1 MKFFIYSLLMVAAL
15 SSNIG
20 NTVAQAANDKIVP
33 GSVWNDI
40 TGRHINAH
48 GGCVIFHEGIY
59 YWFGV
64 RNKKKEKTENKDG
77 KNKSSN

>member
-59 YWFGV
+59 YWFGED
-64 RNKKKEKTENKDG
+64 RTGYN
-77 KNKSSN
+77 SNGVSC

>member
-1 MKFFIYSLLMVAAL
+1 MMKFFIYSLLMVAAL

-48 GGCVIFHEGIY
+48 GGYFP
-59 YWFGV
+59 
-64 RNKKKEKTENKDG
+64 
-77 KNKSSN
+77 

>member
-1 MKFFIYSLLMVAAL
+1 MMKFFIYSLLMVAAL

-48 GGCVIFHEGIY
+48 GGCVILLVWGGS
-59 YWFGV
+59 YWI
-64 RNKKKEKTENKDG
+64 
-77 KNKSSN
+77 